1 MGEQEQRRQPEPTLI
16 PAALGEEAR
25 DVVAVDEIELRLLY
39 APPVAYQQL
48 LYALHELPGAGPAIG
63 EKVVDGKGEVIIH
76 GRIEL
81 LSIEEG
87 TGVIPNLSYEHCVG
101 L

>member
-1 MGEQEQRRQPEPTLI
+1 MGEQEQRRQPEPTFI
-16 PAALGEEAR
+16 SSTLGKEAR
-25 DVVAVDEIELRLLY
+25 DVVAVNEIELRLLY

-48 LYALHELPGAGPAIG
+48 LDPLHELPGAEPAIG
-63 EKVVDGKGEVIIH
+63 KKVVDRKGEVIIH

>member
-1 MGEQEQRRQPEPTLI
+1 MGEQEQRRQPKPPLI
-16 PAALGEEAR
+16 PAALGEKAR
-25 DVVAVDEIELRLLY
+25 DVVAVDEVELRLLY

-48 LYALHELPGAGPAIG
+48 LDPLHELPGAEPSAGK
-63 EKVVDGKGEVIIH
+63 KVVDCKGEVIIH